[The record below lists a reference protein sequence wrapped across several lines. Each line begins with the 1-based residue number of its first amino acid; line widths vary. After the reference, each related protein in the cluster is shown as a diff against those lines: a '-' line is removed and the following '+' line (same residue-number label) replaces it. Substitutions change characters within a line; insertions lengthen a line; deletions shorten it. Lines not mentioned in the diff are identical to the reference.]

1 MQTEQAV
8 VIVGGGLAGATA
20 AATIRD
26 RGFTG
31 RLVLVAEENE
41 LPYIRP
47 PLSKEY
53 LTGSASR
60 ESTVVHPADWY
71 RDHEVELIVGHRA
84 TALSTQARQL
94 MIATGDVLAY
104 DKLLL
109 ATGASARR
117 YPSPAGDLPGV
128 YHLRTVGES
137 EALKH
142 ALADGNRR
150 VAIVGSGWIGLEV
163 ASAARQ
169 YGNQVTVLGRET
181 VPLNAIL
188 GDQVGS
194 VFADL
199 HRDNGVDLRMSVRV
213 ETLEG
218 DANGVTGVRLD
229 TGEIVPADV
238 VVVGI
243 GAVPNV
249 GLAQAANLAIDN
261 GIVVNAGFRTSD
273 PHVYAVGDVAS
284 VFHPVLGQYLR
295 IEHWANALNAGAA
308 AGRALAGDTVRY
320 DEIPY
325 FYTDQFD
332 LGMEYSGY
340 GPLTPGADVVIRG
353 NLAAREFLAF
363 WVRDARVVAGMN
375 VNVWDV
381 NETVQQFI
389 RSGIRVDTRR
399 LEDATVPLQSL
410 LPDPAA

>member
-1 MQTEQAV
+1 MQTEQTF

-20 AATIRD
+20 AASIRD
-26 RGFTG
+26 GGFSG

-47 PLSKEY
+47 PLSKDY
-53 LTGSASR
+53 LAGTAPR
-60 ESTVVHPADWY
+60 ESTLVHPADWY
-71 RDHEVELIVGHRA
+71 REHEVELIMGHRA
-84 TALSTQARQL
+84 TALSTQAKQL
-94 MIATGDVLAY
+94 MIATGDVLTY

-117 YPSPAGDLPGV
+117 YPSPAGNLLGV
-128 YHLRTVGES
+128 HHLRTVGES
-137 EALKH
+137 EALKQ
-142 ALADGNRR
+142 ALVDGTRR

-163 ASAARQ
+163 ASAARK

-199 HRDNGVDLRMSVRV
+199 HRDNDVDLRISVRV

-218 DANGVTGVRLD
+218 DASGVTGVRLD

-243 GAVPNV
+243 GAVPNLDLALSA
-249 GLAQAANLAIDN
+249 GLTVDN
-261 GIVVNAGFRTSD
+261 GILVDAGFRTSA
-273 PHVYAVGDVAS
+273 PHVYAVGDVAN
-284 VFHPVLGQYLR
+284 VFHPVLGQHLR

-308 AGRALAGDTVRY
+308 AGRALVGETVNY

-340 GPLTPGADVVIRG
+340 GPLTPGAEVVIRG
-353 NLAAREFLAF
+353 NLAAREFIAF
-363 WVRDARVVAGMN
+363 WVTDTRVVAGMN

-381 NETVQQFI
+381 NETVQQLI
-389 RSGIRVDTRR
+389 RTGIRVDVKR
-399 LEDATVPLQSL
+399 LADETVPLQSL
-410 LPDPAA
+410 LPDPGA